1 MWMCEDF
8 RDFSLLDSGDGM
20 KLERWGNY
28 LLARPE
34 PQAVWPKQNPGRWRE
49 AHGVYHRSDKGGGSW
64 EFTRPLPDGWNI
76 RYRNLTFLVRPTG
89 FKHTGLFPEQAVNWD
104 YMASCIQARKEAA
117 PREELRV
124 LNLFAYTGGATMA
137 CARAGAAVAHVDSAR
152 GMVAWAKDNAR
163 LCGLKDAPIRYLV
176 DDCLKFV
183 RREQRRG
190 RTYHGIVMDPPSY
203 GRGPDGE
210 MFRFE
215 THVYPLI
222 EECAKLLDGEP
233 LFFLLNSYT
242 SGFAPAVA
250 QNALTA
256 ALPGG
261 VVEADNIGLLSEA
274 ELNLPCGATARWRP

>member
-1 MWMCEDF
+1 MG
-8 RDFSLLDSGDGM
+8 STI
-20 KLERWGNY
+20 
-28 LLARPE
+28 A
-34 PQAVWPKQNPGRWRE
+34 AT
-49 AHGVYHRSDKGGGSW
+49 KGAAAG
-64 EFTRPLPDGWNI
+64 EFTKPLPDGWNI
-76 RYRNLTFLVRPTG
+76 RYRNPDLLVRPTG

-190 RTYHGIVMDPPSY
+190 RTYHGIVMDPPPARPPAAWLTSSARTATSNFCKPY
-203 GRGPDGE
+203 AAFAGR
-210 MFRFE
+210 
-215 THVYPLI
+215 H
-222 EECAKLLDGEP
+222 
-233 LFFLLNSYT
+233 FF
-242 SGFAPAVA
+242 V
-250 QNALTA
+250 
-256 ALPGG
+256 
-261 VVEADNIGLLSEA
+261 
-274 ELNLPCGATARWRP
+274 